1 MLVVIVACSGSAWA
15 SVDRTTHCRMQLED
29 CHHRV
34 AALACCGPTAPAPID
49 RASLP
54 QGAPSPVHVVSATL
68 MDQSPLHASTPGAGS
83 IRMSRCIRVL
93 DLPVLNHSFV
103 I

>member
-1 MLVVIVACSGSAWA
+1 MSISARAKYVMSVMLVVIVACSGSAWA
-15 SVDRTTHCRMQLED
+15 SIDRTTHCRIQLED

-54 QGAPSPVHVVSATL
+54 QGAPSPVDVVSATL
-68 MDQSPLHASTPGAGS
+68 MDY
-83 IRMSRCIRVL
+83 
-93 DLPVLNHSFV
+93 SFV
-103 I
+103 GVAS